1 MDVIKELS
9 IINIIL
15 LITVSLGF
23 IIALITFIEIYEI
36 MFLSIKTFIM
46 ALLLIFLM
54 ILCIVH
60 NTFLIREWYED
71 IKYFRRR

>member
-1 MDVIKELS
+1 MDIIKELS

-23 IIALITFIEIYEI
+23 IIALITFIEMYES

-46 ALLLIFLM
+46 ALLLILLM

-60 NTFLIREWYED
+60 NTFLIHDWYED
-71 IKYFRRR
+71 IKYFSRR